1 MVSDNGPGLPRIGLT
16 TKLTALVIV
25 AVLLVALVL
34 GAYFDG
40 VILSNFNRH
49 AREQVDHGFQR
60 LLFALSGVEKVL
72 RGGIASVQANEQLLA
87 SVDLING
94 YQNKQNYNAFL
105 IDEEKKAVANELLK
119 RVNISGNDAAT
130 LYDQNGELVAHVSAS
145 GDQEVRTY
153 LSFAGGAPVLMRADR
168 PDGAYVPAQT
178 PDAGLTLTHK
188 DYYGP
193 DQPLQDSVVTYH
205 RQGGAVA
212 IKAHRHLMR
221 RENPRALGH
230 IEMTRVLN
238 RGYFEG
244 LSRDF
249 GIKVDYSFASD
260 HASRIKEL
268 GDNLTMPD
276 IELVRQDHATVGELR
291 KKMVDGDVYFSTT
304 LDSTVLDAAHRQSR
318 MELLLLLLG
327 VIGITLFLARW
338 TVRRVVEMP
347 LSVLTKQLRKVE
359 QRDYSPSSTLT
370 SRDELQE
377 VSQVIDQLANAV
389 NLRERDLAQHRE
401 HLETEVKERT
411 AELRDA
417 LVKAEAASVA
427 KSAFLANMSH
437 EIRTPL
443 NGITGMAHLIQR
455 AGLSTRQADQMGKL
469 LVASD
474 HLLNTI
480 NAVLEL
486 SKIEAGKFALE
497 CTEVRIE
504 ALMANVLSILR
515 ERAQVKN
522 IEMRVEM
529 DAMPAGLLG
538 DPTRLQQALLNYAGN
553 AVKFTGQGL
562 VTLRVALVEDLAD
575 SVLVRFEVQDT
586 GIGIAP
592 DILPRLFSA
601 FEQADNTTTRQ
612 YGGTGLGLA
621 ITRKIAQLMGG
632 DAGAQ
637 SVPGGGSTFWFTA
650 RMKKSESAT
659 VNTMDTPADAEALLL
674 RHFKGT
680 PVLLVEDEP
689 INCEIASMLL
699 EDAGL
704 AADIASNGAVA
715 MQMVQRSS
723 YALILMDMQMPV
735 MDGLDATRRIR
746 ALPQGDQI
754 PIIAMT
760 ANAFSDDRERC
771 LNAGMDDFI
780 TKPVQPDLLYEKLL
794 HWLRHPPGA
803 GRQGAGLHSEAAGRQ
818 NAEPGVVPHNSVE
831 GGSSRPP

>member
-1 MVSDNGPGLPRIGLT
+1 MMAPDNGAGPTKIGLT
-16 TKLTALVIV
+16 TKLTALVIA

-60 LLFALSGVEKVL
+60 LLFALSGVEKLL
-72 RGGIASVQANEQLLA
+72 RDGIASVQANEQLLA

-119 RVNISGNDAAT
+119 RVNISGNHEAT
-130 LYDQNGELVAHVSAS
+130 LYDQNGELVAHVSAV

-178 PDAGLTLTHK
+178 TDAGLTLAHK

-193 DQPLQDSVVTYH
+193 DQPLQDSIVTYQ
-205 RQGGAVA
+205 RQGAAMA
-212 IKAHRHLMR
+212 IKAHRHLIR
-221 RENPRALGH
+221 SESPRARGH
-230 IEMTRVLN
+230 IEMTRVLG
-238 RGYFEG
+238 RAYFEE

-276 IELVRQDHATVGELR
+276 IQLLTRDHATVGELR
-291 KKMVDGDVYFSTT
+291 KKMVDGEVYFSTT
-304 LDSTVLDAAHRQSR
+304 LDSTVLDAAHQQSR
-318 MELLLLLLG
+318 LELLLLLIG
-327 VIGITLFLARW
+327 VIGITLLLARW

-359 QRDYSPSSTLT
+359 RRDYSPSSTLT

-377 VSQVIDQLANAV
+377 VSRVIDQLANAV
-389 NLRERDLAQHRE
+389 NLREQELAQHRE
-401 HLETEVKERT
+401 HLEAQVKERT

-417 LVKAEAASVA
+417 LVKTEAANVA

-497 CTEVRIE
+497 CTDVRIE
-504 ALMANVLSILR
+504 SLMANVLSILR
-515 ERAQVKN
+515 ERAQAKQ
-522 IEMRVEM
+522 IEMRVEV
-529 DAMPAGLLG
+529 DAMPARLLG

-562 VTLRVALVEDLAD
+562 VTLRAALVEDLPD

-601 FEQADNTTTRQ
+601 FEQADNTTTRK

-621 ITRKIAQLMGG
+621 ITMKIAQLMGG

-637 SVPGGGSTFWFTA
+637 STPGGGSTFWFSA
-650 RMKKSESAT
+650 RMKKSESAMSGAT
-659 VNTMDTPADAEALLL
+659 ETPADAEAQLL
-674 RHFKGT
+674 RHFKGAR
-680 PVLLVEDEP
+680 VLLVEDEP

-704 AADIASNGAVA
+704 APDIASNGAEA
-715 MQMVQRSS
+715 LQMVQRGS
-723 YALILMDMQMPV
+723 YALVLMDMQMPV
-735 MDGLDATRRIR
+735 MDGLDATRGIR
-746 ALPQGDQI
+746 ALPRGDQI

-760 ANAFSDDRERC
+760 ANAFSEDRERC
-771 LNAGMDDFI
+771 LGAGMDDFI
-780 TKPVQPDLLYEKLL
+780 TKPVQPELLYEKLL
-794 HWLRHPPGA
+794 YWLRHPSGA
-803 GRQGAGLHSEAAGRQ
+803 GR
-818 NAEPGVVPHNSVE
+818 
-831 GGSSRPP
+831 